1 VPTIENL
8 IGWLLVSIVI
18 IIIPGPGVTFVIA
31 RAMTIG
37 RTGAVVTVFG
47 HAAGVTLQI
56 LAVAFGLGALVA
68 SSAIAFNIM
77 KFVGAGFL
85 IYLGI
90 RAVIT
95 RKQPIDLSLDGKV
108 KTRKV
113 VSDSFVVGITNAKT
127 IVFFVATMPQ
137 FINPEFGNVPVQM
150 LLLGAIFLVIGTL
163 SDLVY
168 AFAAGSARDWL
179 VNSESRIAAVRAAG
193 GVAIAGVGIHTALN

>member
-1 VPTIENL
+1 MPTTENL

-37 RTGAVVTVFG
+37 RKGAVLTVFG

-90 RAVIT
+90 RSIIT
-95 RKQPIDLSLDGKV
+95 RKQPIDLSIDGTV

-113 VSDSFVVGITNAKT
+113 LSDSFVVGITNAKT

-137 FINPEFGNVPVQM
+137 FVNPTASNIPIQM
-150 LLLGAIFLVIGTL
+150 LLLGLIFLVIGTL

-179 VNSESRIAAVRAAG
+179 INSESRIAGVRAIG
-193 GVAIAGVGIHTALN
+193 GVAIAGVGIHTAVS

>member
-1 VPTIENL
+1 
-8 IGWLLVSIVI
+8 
-18 IIIPGPGVTFVIA
+18 
-31 RAMTIG
+31 MTVG
-37 RTGAVVTVFG
+37 RSGAVLTVFG

-56 LAVAFGLGALVA
+56 LAVAFGLGSLVA
-68 SSAIAFNIM
+68 SSAIAFNVM

-85 IYLGI
+85 VYLGI
-90 RAVIT
+90 RAILT
-95 RKQPIDLSLDGKV
+95 RKQPIDLSLDGNV

-113 VSDSFVVGITNAKT
+113 LTDSFVVGITNAKT

-137 FINPEFGNVPVQM
+137 FINPEFGNVPIQM

-168 AFAAGSARDWL
+168 AFAAGSAREWL

-193 GVAIAGVGIHTALN
+193 GVAIAGVGIHTAVS

>member
-1 VPTIENL
+1 MPTVENL

-37 RTGAVVTVFG
+37 RKGAVITVFG
-47 HAAGVTLQI
+47 HGAGVTLQI

-85 IYLGI
+85 VYLGLKAI
-90 RAVIT
+90 LT
-95 RKQPIDLSLDGKV
+95 RKQPIDLSLDGTV

-113 VSDSFVVGITNAKT
+113 LSDSFVVGITNAKT

-137 FINPEFGNVPVQM
+137 FISPESGNVPPQM
-150 LLLGAIFLVIGTL
+150 LFLGAIFLVIGTL

-168 AFAAGSARDWL
+168 AFAAGTARDWL
-179 VNSESRIAAVRAAG
+179 VNSESRIAAVRALG
-193 GVAIAGVGIHTALN
+193 GVAIAGVGIHTAVS

>member
-1 VPTIENL
+1 MPTIENL

-37 RTGAVVTVFG
+37 RSGAVITVFG

-56 LAVAFGLGALVA
+56 LAVAFGLGAIVA

-85 IYLGI
+85 VYLGI
-90 RAVIT
+90 RAILT
-95 RKQPIDLSLDGKV
+95 RKQPIDLSLDGTV

-113 VSDSFVVGITNAKT
+113 LADSFVVGITNAKT

-137 FINPEFGNVPVQM
+137 FVNPEFGGVSIQM
-150 LLLGAIFLVIGTL
+150 LFLGAIFLVIGTL

-179 VNSESRIAAVRAAG
+179 TNSESRIAGVRAAG

>member
-1 VPTIENL
+1 MPTTENL

-37 RTGAVVTVFG
+37 RKGAVLTVFG

-90 RAVIT
+90 RSIIT
-95 RKQPIDLSLDGKV
+95 RKQPIDLSIDGTV

-113 VSDSFVVGITNAKT
+113 LSDSFVVGITNAKT

-137 FINPEFGNVPVQM
+137 FVNPSASNIPIQM
-150 LLLGAIFLVIGTL
+150 LLLGLIFLVIGTL

-179 VNSESRIAAVRAAG
+179 INSESRIAGVRAIG
-193 GVAIAGVGIHTALN
+193 GVAIAGVGIHTAVS

>member
-1 VPTIENL
+1 MPTIENL

-68 SSAIAFNIM
+68 SSAMAFNIM

-137 FINPEFGNVPVQM
+137 FVNPEFGGVPLQM
-150 LLLGAIFLVIGTL
+150 LVLGIIFLVIGTL
-163 SDLVY
+163 SDLGY
-168 AFAAGSARDWL
+168 ALAAGTAREWL
-179 VNSESRIAAVRAAG
+179 INSESRISAVRASG
-193 GVAIAGVGIHTALN
+193 GVAIAGVGVHTALN

>member
-1 VPTIENL
+1 VPTTENL

-37 RTGAVVTVFG
+37 RQGAVLTVFG

-85 IYLGI
+85 VYLGI
-90 RAVIT
+90 RSIIT
-95 RKQPIDLSLDGKV
+95 RKQPIDLSMDGTV

-113 VSDSFVVGITNAKT
+113 LSDSFVVGITNAKT

-137 FINPEFGNVPVQM
+137 FVNPSASNIPIQM
-150 LLLGAIFLVIGTL
+150 LLLGLIFLVIGTL

-179 VNSESRIAAVRAAG
+179 INSESRIAGVRAIG
-193 GVAIAGVGIHTALN
+193 GVAIAGVGIHTAVS

>member
-1 VPTIENL
+1 MPTIENL

-37 RTGAVVTVFG
+37 RSGAVITVFG

-56 LAVAFGLGALVA
+56 LAVAFGLGAIVA

-85 IYLGI
+85 VYLGI
-90 RAVIT
+90 RAILT
-95 RKQPIDLSLDGKV
+95 RKQPIDLSLDGTV

-113 VSDSFVVGITNAKT
+113 LADSFLVGITNAKT

-137 FINPEFGNVPVQM
+137 FVNPEFGGVSLQM
-150 LLLGAIFLVIGTL
+150 LFLGAIFLVIGTL

-179 VNSESRIAAVRAAG
+179 TNSESRIAGVRAAG

>member
-1 VPTIENL
+1 MPTIENL

-37 RTGAVVTVFG
+37 RSGAVITVFG

-56 LAVAFGLGALVA
+56 LAVAFGLGAIVA

-85 IYLGI
+85 VYLGI
-90 RAVIT
+90 RAILT
-95 RKQPIDLSLDGKV
+95 RKQPIDLSLDGTV

-113 VSDSFVVGITNAKT
+113 LADSFVVGITNAKT

-137 FINPEFGNVPVQM
+137 FVNPEFGGVSLQM
-150 LLLGAIFLVIGTL
+150 LFLGAIFLVLGTL

-179 VNSESRIAAVRAAG
+179 TNSESRIAGVRAAG

>member
-1 VPTIENL
+1 MPTIENL

-37 RTGAVVTVFG
+37 RSGAVITVFG

-56 LAVAFGLGALVA
+56 LAVAFGLGAIVA

-85 IYLGI
+85 VYLGI
-90 RAVIT
+90 RAILT
-95 RKQPIDLSLDGKV
+95 RKQPIDLSLDGTV

-113 VSDSFVVGITNAKT
+113 LADSFIVGITNAKT

-137 FINPEFGNVPVQM
+137 FVNPEFGGVSLQM
-150 LLLGAIFLVIGTL
+150 LFLGAIFLVIGTL

-179 VNSESRIAAVRAAG
+179 TNSESRISGVRAAG

>member
-1 VPTIENL
+1 MPTIENL

-37 RTGAVVTVFG
+37 RSGAVITVFG

-56 LAVAFGLGALVA
+56 LAVAFGLGAIVA

-85 IYLGI
+85 VYLGI
-90 RAVIT
+90 RAIIT
-95 RKQPIDLSLDGKV
+95 RKQPIDLSLDGAV

-113 VSDSFVVGITNAKT
+113 LADSFVVGITNAKT

-137 FINPEFGNVPVQM
+137 FVNPEFGGVSLQM
-150 LLLGAIFLVIGTL
+150 LFLGAIFLVIGTL

-179 VNSESRIAAVRAAG
+179 TNSESRIAGVRAAG

>member
-37 RTGAVVTVFG
+37 RSGAVITVFG

-56 LAVAFGLGALVA
+56 LAVAFGLGAIVA
-68 SSAIAFNIM
+68 TSAIAFNIM

-85 IYLGI
+85 FYLGI
-90 RAVIT
+90 RAILT
-95 RKQPIDLSLDGKV
+95 RKQPIDLSLDGTV

-113 VSDSFVVGITNAKT
+113 LADSFVVGITNAKT

-137 FINPEFGNVPVQM
+137 FVNPEFGGVSLQM
-150 LLLGAIFLVIGTL
+150 LFLGAIFLVIGTL

-179 VNSESRIAAVRAAG
+179 TNSESRIAGVRAAG

>member
-1 VPTIENL
+1 MPTIENL

-37 RTGAVVTVFG
+37 RSGAVITVFG

-56 LAVAFGLGALVA
+56 LAVAFGLGAIVA

-85 IYLGI
+85 VYLGI
-90 RAVIT
+90 RAILT
-95 RKQPIDLSLDGKV
+95 RKQPIDLSLDGTV

-113 VSDSFVVGITNAKT
+113 LADSFVVGITNAKT

-137 FINPEFGNVPVQM
+137 FVNPEFGGVSLQM
-150 LLLGAIFLVIGTL
+150 LFLGAIFLVIGTL

-179 VNSESRIAAVRAAG
+179 TNSESRIAGVRAAG
-193 GVAIAGVGIHTALN
+193 HFF

>member
-1 VPTIENL
+1 MPTTENL

-37 RTGAVVTVFG
+37 RKGAVLTVFG

-68 SSAIAFNIM
+68 SSALAFNIM

-85 IYLGI
+85 VYLGI
-90 RAVIT
+90 RSIIT
-95 RKQPIDLSLDGKV
+95 RKQPIDLTMDGTV
-108 KTRKV
+108 KTKKV
-113 VSDSFVVGITNAKT
+113 LSDSFIVGITNAKT

-137 FINPEFGNVPVQM
+137 FVNPSASNIPIQM
-150 LLLGAIFLVIGTL
+150 LLLGLIFLVIGTL

-179 VNSESRIAAVRAAG
+179 INSESRIAGVRAIG
-193 GVAIAGVGIHTALN
+193 GVAIAGVGIHTAVS

>member
-1 VPTIENL
+1 MPSTENL

-37 RTGAVVTVFG
+37 RKGAVVTVFG

-68 SSAIAFNIM
+68 TSAVAFNIM

-85 IYLGI
+85 VYLGI
-90 RAVIT
+90 RSIIT
-95 RKQPIDLSLDGKV
+95 RKQPIDLSMDGTV

-113 VSDSFVVGITNAKT
+113 LSDSFVVGITNAKT

-137 FINPEFGNVPVQM
+137 FVNPSASNVPIQM
-150 LLLGAIFLVIGTL
+150 LFLGLIFLVIGTL

-179 VNSESRIAAVRAAG
+179 TRSKSRIAAVRAIG
-193 GVAIAGVGIHTALN
+193 GVAIAGVGIHTAIS

>member
-1 VPTIENL
+1 MPTIENL

-37 RTGAVVTVFG
+37 RSGAVITVFG

-56 LAVAFGLGALVA
+56 LAVAFGLGAIVA
-68 SSAIAFNIM
+68 TSDIAFNIM

-85 IYLGI
+85 VYLGI
-90 RAVIT
+90 RAILT
-95 RKQPIDLSLDGKV
+95 RKQPIDLSLDGTV

-113 VSDSFVVGITNAKT
+113 LADSFVVGITNAKT

-137 FINPEFGNVPVQM
+137 FVNPEFGGVSLQM
-150 LLLGAIFLVIGTL
+150 LFLGAIFLVIGTL

-179 VNSESRIAAVRAAG
+179 TNSESRIAGVRAAG

>member
-37 RTGAVVTVFG
+37 RSGAVITVFG

-56 LAVAFGLGALVA
+56 LAVAFGLGAIVA

-85 IYLGI
+85 VYLGI
-90 RAVIT
+90 RAILT
-95 RKQPIDLSLDGKV
+95 RKQPIDLSLDGTV

-113 VSDSFVVGITNAKT
+113 LADSFVVGITNAKT

-137 FINPEFGNVPVQM
+137 FVNPEFGGVSLQM
-150 LLLGAIFLVIGTL
+150 LFLGAIFLVIGTL

-179 VNSESRIAAVRAAG
+179 TNSESRIAGVRAAG

>member
-1 VPTIENL
+1 MPTTENL

-37 RTGAVVTVFG
+37 RKGAVLTVFG

-68 SSAIAFNIM
+68 SSAVAFNIM

-85 IYLGI
+85 VYLGI
-90 RAVIT
+90 RSILT
-95 RKQPIDLSLDGKV
+95 RKQPIDLSMDGAV
-108 KTRKV
+108 KTKKV
-113 VSDSFVVGITNAKT
+113 LSDSFIVGITNAKT
-127 IVFFVATMPQ
+127 IVFFAATMPQ
-137 FINPEFGNVPVQM
+137 FVSPGSNISIQM

-168 AFAAGSARDWL
+168 AFAAGSARNWL
-179 VNSESRIAAVRAAG
+179 TNSESRISGVRAIG
-193 GVAIAGVGIHTALN
+193 GVAIAGVGIHTAVS

>member
-1 VPTIENL
+1 MPTTENL

-37 RTGAVVTVFG
+37 RSGAVLTVFG

-68 SSAIAFNIM
+68 SSAIAFNVM

-85 IYLGI
+85 VYLGI
-90 RAVIT
+90 RAILT
-95 RKQPIDLSLDGKV
+95 RKQPIDLSLDGNV

-113 VSDSFVVGITNAKT
+113 LADSFVVGMTNAKT

-137 FINPEFGNVPVQM
+137 FVNPEFRNVPIQM
-150 LLLGAIFLVIGTL
+150 LLLGVIFLVIGTL

-168 AFAAGSARDWL
+168 AFAAGSAREWL

-193 GVAIAGVGIHTALN
+193 GVAIAGVGIHTAVS

>member
-1 VPTIENL
+1 VPTTENL

-37 RTGAVVTVFG
+37 RKGAVLTVFG

-90 RAVIT
+90 RSIIT
-95 RKQPIDLSLDGKV
+95 RKQPIDLSIDGTV

-113 VSDSFVVGITNAKT
+113 LSDSFVVGITNAKT

-137 FINPEFGNVPVQM
+137 FVNPTASNIPIQM
-150 LLLGAIFLVIGTL
+150 LLLGLIFLVIGTL

-179 VNSESRIAAVRAAG
+179 INSESRIAGVRAIG
-193 GVAIAGVGIHTALN
+193 GVAIAGVGIHTAVS

>member
-37 RTGAVVTVFG
+37 RSGAVITVFG

-56 LAVAFGLGALVA
+56 LAVAFGLGAIVA

-85 IYLGI
+85 VYLGI

-95 RKQPIDLSLDGKV
+95 RKQPIDLSLDGAV

-113 VSDSFVVGITNAKT
+113 LADSFVVGITNAKT

-137 FINPEFGNVPVQM
+137 FVNPEFGGVSLQM
-150 LLLGAIFLVIGTL
+150 LFLGAIFLVLGTL

-179 VNSESRIAAVRAAG
+179 TNSESRIAGVRAAG

>member
-1 VPTIENL
+1 VPTTENL

-37 RTGAVVTVFG
+37 RKGAVLTVFG

-90 RAVIT
+90 RSIIT
-95 RKQPIDLSLDGKV
+95 RKQPIDLSIDGTV

-113 VSDSFVVGITNAKT
+113 LSDSFVVGITNAKT

-137 FINPEFGNVPVQM
+137 FVNPSASNIPIQM
-150 LLLGAIFLVIGTL
+150 LLLGLIFLVIGTL

-179 VNSESRIAAVRAAG
+179 INSESRIAGVRAIG
-193 GVAIAGVGIHTALN
+193 GVAIAGVGIHTAVS

>member
-1 VPTIENL
+1 MPTTENL

-37 RTGAVVTVFG
+37 RKGAVLTVFG

-90 RAVIT
+90 RSIIT
-95 RKQPIDLSLDGKV
+95 RKQPIDLSIDGTV

-113 VSDSFVVGITNAKT
+113 LSDSFVVGITNAKT

-137 FINPEFGNVPVQM
+137 FVNPTASNIPIQM
-150 LLLGAIFLVIGTL
+150 LLLGLIFLVIGTL

-179 VNSESRIAAVRAAG
+179 INSESRIAGVRAIG
-193 GVAIAGVGIHTALN
+193 GVAIAGVGVHTAVS

>member
-1 VPTIENL
+1 MPTTENL

-37 RTGAVVTVFG
+37 RKGAVLTVFG

-90 RAVIT
+90 RSILT
-95 RKQPIDLSLDGKV
+95 RKQSIDLSVDGAV
-108 KTRKV
+108 KTKKV
-113 VSDSFVVGITNAKT
+113 LSDSFIVGITNAKT
-127 IVFFVATMPQ
+127 IVFFAATMPQ
-137 FINPEFGNVPVQM
+137 FVSPGSNISIQM

-168 AFAAGSARDWL
+168 AFAAGSARNWL
-179 VNSESRIAAVRAAG
+179 TNSESRISGVMASG
-193 GVAIAGVGIHTALN
+193 GVAIAGVGIHTAVS

>member
-1 VPTIENL
+1 MPTIDNL

-37 RTGAVVTVFG
+37 RSGAVITVFG

-56 LAVAFGLGALVA
+56 LAVAFGLGAIVA

-85 IYLGI
+85 VYLGI
-90 RAVIT
+90 RAILT
-95 RKQPIDLSLDGKV
+95 RKQPIDLSLDGTV

-113 VSDSFVVGITNAKT
+113 LADSFVVGITNAKT

-137 FINPEFGNVPVQM
+137 FVNPEFGGVSLQM
-150 LLLGAIFLVIGTL
+150 LFLGAIFLVIGTL

-179 VNSESRIAAVRAAG
+179 TNSESRIAGVRAAG

>member
-1 VPTIENL
+1 M
-8 IGWLLVSIVI
+8 
-18 IIIPGPGVTFVIA
+18 TFVIA

-37 RTGAVVTVFG
+37 RKGAVVTVFG

-68 SSAIAFNIM
+68 SSAMAFNIM

-137 FINPEFGNVPVQM
+137 FVNPEFGGVPLQM
-150 LLLGAIFLVIGTL
+150 LVLGIIFLVIGTL

-168 AFAAGSARDWL
+168 ALAAGTAREWL
-179 VNSESRIAAVRAAG
+179 INSESRISAVRASG
-193 GVAIAGVGIHTALN
+193 GVAIAGVGVHTALN

>member
-1 VPTIENL
+1 MPATENL

-31 RAMTIG
+31 RAMTVG
-37 RTGAVVTVFG
+37 RSGAVLTVFG

-56 LAVAFGLGALVA
+56 LAVAFGLGSLVA
-68 SSAIAFNIM
+68 SSAIAFNVM

-85 IYLGI
+85 VYLGI
-90 RAVIT
+90 RAILT
-95 RKQPIDLSLDGKV
+95 RKQPIDLSLDGNV

-113 VSDSFVVGITNAKT
+113 LTDSFVVGMTNAKT

-137 FINPEFGNVPVQM
+137 FINPEFGNVPIQM

-168 AFAAGSARDWL
+168 AFAAGSAREWL

-193 GVAIAGVGIHTALN
+193 GVAIAGVGIHTAVS

>member
-1 VPTIENL
+1 MPTIENL

-37 RTGAVVTVFG
+37 RSGAVITVFG

-56 LAVAFGLGALVA
+56 LAVAFGLGAIVA
-68 SSAIAFNIM
+68 TSAIAFNIM

-85 IYLGI
+85 VYLGI
-90 RAVIT
+90 RAILT
-95 RKQPIDLSLDGKV
+95 RKQPIDLSLDGTV

-113 VSDSFVVGITNAKT
+113 LADSFVVGITNAKT

-137 FINPEFGNVPVQM
+137 FVNPEFGGVSLQM
-150 LLLGAIFLVIGTL
+150 LFLGAIFLVIGTL

-179 VNSESRIAAVRAAG
+179 TNSESRIAGVRAAG

>member
-1 VPTIENL
+1 MPTIENL

-37 RTGAVVTVFG
+37 KKGAVLTVFG

-68 SSAIAFNIM
+68 SSAVAFNVM
-77 KFVGAGFL
+77 KFLGAAFL
-85 IYLGI
+85 VYLGI
-90 RAVIT
+90 RAIIT
-95 RKQPIDLSLDGKV
+95 RKQPIDLSFDGTV
-108 KTRKV
+108 KTKKV
-113 VSDSFVVGITNAKT
+113 LSDSFVVGITNAKT

-137 FINPEFGNVPVQM
+137 FVNPEFGNVPLQM

-168 AFAAGSARDWL
+168 AIAAGSARDWL
-179 VNSESRIAAVRAAG
+179 VNSESRISAVRAIG
-193 GVAIAGVGIHTALN
+193 GVAIAGVGIHTAVS

>member
-1 VPTIENL
+1 MPTIENL

-37 RTGAVVTVFG
+37 RSGAVITVFG

-56 LAVAFGLGALVA
+56 LAVAFGLGAIVA

-85 IYLGI
+85 VYLGI
-90 RAVIT
+90 RAILT
-95 RKQPIDLSLDGKV
+95 RKQPIDLSLDGTV

-113 VSDSFVVGITNAKT
+113 LADSFVVGITNAKT

-137 FINPEFGNVPVQM
+137 FVNPEFGGVSLQM
-150 LLLGAIFLVIGTL
+150 LFLGAIFLVIGTL

-179 VNSESRIAAVRAAG
+179 TNSESRIAGVRAAG

>member
-1 VPTIENL
+1 MPTIENL

-37 RTGAVVTVFG
+37 RSGAVITVFG

-56 LAVAFGLGALVA
+56 LAVAFGLGAIVA

-85 IYLGI
+85 VYLGI
-90 RAVIT
+90 RAILT
-95 RKQPIDLSLDGKV
+95 RKQPIDLSLDGAV

-113 VSDSFVVGITNAKT
+113 LADSFVVGITNAKT

-137 FINPEFGNVPVQM
+137 FVNPEFGGVSLQM
-150 LLLGAIFLVIGTL
+150 LFLGAIFLVIGTL

-179 VNSESRIAAVRAAG
+179 TNSESRIAGVRAAG

>member
-1 VPTIENL
+1 MPTIENL

-37 RTGAVVTVFG
+37 RSGAVITVFG

-56 LAVAFGLGALVA
+56 LAVAFGLGAIVA
-68 SSAIAFNIM
+68 TSAIAFNIM

-85 IYLGI
+85 VYLGI
-90 RAVIT
+90 RAILT
-95 RKQPIDLSLDGKV
+95 RKQPIDLSLDGTV

-113 VSDSFVVGITNAKT
+113 LADSFFVGITNAKT

-137 FINPEFGNVPVQM
+137 FVNPEFGGVSLQM
-150 LLLGAIFLVIGTL
+150 LFLGAIFLVIGTL

-179 VNSESRIAAVRAAG
+179 TNSESRIAGVRAAG

>member
-1 VPTIENL
+1 MPTIENL

-37 RTGAVVTVFG
+37 RSGAVITVFG

-56 LAVAFGLGALVA
+56 LAVAFGLGAIVA

-85 IYLGI
+85 VYLGI
-90 RAVIT
+90 RAIIT
-95 RKQPIDLSLDGKV
+95 RKQPIVLSLDGAV

-113 VSDSFVVGITNAKT
+113 LADSFVVGITNAKT

-137 FINPEFGNVPVQM
+137 FVNPEFGGVSLQM
-150 LLLGAIFLVIGTL
+150 LFLGAIFLVIGTL

-179 VNSESRIAAVRAAG
+179 TNSESRIAGVRAAG

>member
-1 VPTIENL
+1 MPTIENL

-37 RTGAVVTVFG
+37 RSGAVITVFG

-56 LAVAFGLGALVA
+56 LAVAFGLGAIVA

-85 IYLGI
+85 VYLGT
-90 RAVIT
+90 RAILT
-95 RKQPIDLSLDGKV
+95 RKQPIDLSLDGAV

-113 VSDSFVVGITNAKT
+113 LADSFVVGITNAKT

-137 FINPEFGNVPVQM
+137 FVNPEFGGVSLQM
-150 LLLGAIFLVIGTL
+150 LFLGAIFLVIGTL

-179 VNSESRIAAVRAAG
+179 TNSESRIAGVRAAG

>member
-1 VPTIENL
+1 VPTTENL

-37 RTGAVVTVFG
+37 RKGAVLTVFG

-68 SSAIAFNIM
+68 SSALAFNIM

-85 IYLGI
+85 VYLGI
-90 RAVIT
+90 RSIIT
-95 RKQPIDLSLDGKV
+95 RKQPIDLTMDGTV
-108 KTRKV
+108 KTKKV
-113 VSDSFVVGITNAKT
+113 LSDSFIVGITNAKT

-137 FINPEFGNVPVQM
+137 FVNPSASNIPIQM
-150 LLLGAIFLVIGTL
+150 LLLGLIFLVIGTL

-179 VNSESRIAAVRAAG
+179 INSESRIAGVRAIG
-193 GVAIAGVGIHTALN
+193 GVAIAGVGIHTAVS